1 MVMMH
6 KWLLPLLGSLW
17 LAGCSDNNWRT
28 TDVSEFMPDLDFE
41 LVDENGR
48 DVSAE
53 DYLGKNTIL
62 YFGYTHCP
70 DVCPITLAGL
80 ATAIRK
86 VDAEVRDDIQVLFVS
101 VDPGRDTPDVMKRYT
116 NYFGPQF
123 IGLTGSTAQIDE
135 LTNRYRITYE
145 YGDKDEEGN
154 YDVSHSSAAFAFNKQ
169 GEAEFMIRDSD
180 PTANVVADLS
190 RLAKRG

>member
-1 MVMMH
+1 MMH

>member
-1 MVMMH
+1 MH